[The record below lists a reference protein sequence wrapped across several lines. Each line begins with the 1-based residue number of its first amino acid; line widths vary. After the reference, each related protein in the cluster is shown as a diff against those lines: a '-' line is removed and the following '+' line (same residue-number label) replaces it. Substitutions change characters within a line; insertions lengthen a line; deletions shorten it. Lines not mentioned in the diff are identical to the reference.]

1 MEEWC
6 IMSEN
11 LKNKE
16 DWFVYY
22 VASPYSHPDPAIRKE
37 RYDLAVKS
45 AKTLTRLGYSAF
57 VPIAYD
63 GLWDLDPTYTVDH
76 SWSFWEKID
85 LPILDR
91 CSALVLFEIPGW
103 EKSQGVAGELEH
115 CEKMGIPVMCISL
128 EDLANDQVI
137 HRKMSLLKGM
147 IRRNKREAP
156 PKFCTSSDVS
166 SDRVATFCN
175 PSREIL

>member
-1 MEEWC
+1 
-6 IMSEN
+6 MSDG
-11 LKNKE
+11 LKTKE

-22 VASPYSHPDPAIRKE
+22 VASPYSHPDPAIREE
-37 RYDLAVKS
+37 RYKLAVKA

-63 GLWDLDPTYTVDH
+63 GLWDLDPTFTVDH

-91 CSALVLFEIPGW
+91 CSALILFEIPGW

-115 CEKMGIPVMCISL
+115 CDKMGIPVMSISL
-128 EDLANDQVI
+128 DDLSNDQVI
-137 HRKMSLLKGM
+137 IRKMNILKGM
-147 IRRNKREAP
+147 IRRNKRDLP
-156 PKFCTSSDVS
+156 TKFNTSSESTSESVLRMCS
-166 SDRVATFCN
+166 N
-175 PSREIL
+175 PTREIL